1 MAHRQT
7 PIRVDAARPLGPT
20 NEKLRRFS
28 MLHWKNR
35 LALILM
41 SVAAVASFGGF
52 VVRGAG
58 FYW

>member
-1 MAHRQT
+1 
-7 PIRVDAARPLGPT
+7 
-20 NEKLRRFS
+20 

-41 SVAAVASFGGF
+41 SLAAMAAVGGCAI
-52 VVRGAG
+52 RGAG

>member
-1 MAHRQT
+1 
-7 PIRVDAARPLGPT
+7 
-20 NEKLRRFS
+20 